1 MPEPGYNPNAVSSY
15 YNPSRST
22 RPKLRPAGLGSRSSG
37 SSRADR
43 KGESAVFSA
52 PKPVYTPP
60 SSSRDNN
67 KSKAEVPASPADN
80 LYSITAESL
89 MSAGGG
95 SSLSSPSSK
104 RVLPMTL
111 YEQKNMQEMKTE
123 LEDYLRGVAVE
134 DAITADMAVPE
145 VYTGEVNDVEVKSG
159 DTLTAIA
166 KDQGVSLQ
174 ELIEANPQIDDPD
187 LIFPGQKINIPST
200 EETPVVDIATAIEQ
214 DQIRQQD
221 TSTLKGSQVGLM
233 SRPATVEDTKM
244 SETILQKT
252 PTDDS
257 LEQALAIAANIKN
270 AKPEDIYNKV
280 IMPLAYHE
288 SDGTMDPKLAQ
299 YGGGPGRGVM
309 QHEPD
314 RFNSSVVRAIR
325 QFNQLGK
332 DIPEWLDNI
341 DLSGD
346 IQKEITS
353 LTANQQMSLA
363 VYDLLQKRGVDIG
376 EVLSGKESIEE
387 VWADHWWQG
396 PDKQRKKRIAAFRRS
411 QRLLNKNA
419 PSNNITAFEFP

>member
-1 MPEPGYNPNAVSSY
+1 VYSS
-15 YNPSRST
+15 N
-22 RPKLRPAGLGSRSSG
+22 
-37 SSRADR
+37 
-43 KGESAVFSA
+43 
-52 PKPVYTPP
+52 
-60 SSSRDNN
+60 DNDN
-67 KSKAEVPASPADN
+67 KSDKRLTPASALYSATASSLAESGARLSANKETRISPMN
-80 LYSITAESL
+80 LYD
-89 MSAGGG
+89 
-95 SSLSSPSSK
+95 
-104 RVLPMTL
+104 
-111 YEQKNMQEMKTE
+111 QKNMQEMKTE
-123 LEDYLRGVAVE
+123 LEDYLRGVVVE
-134 DAITADMAVPE
+134 DGVAADMARMAVPE

-166 KDQGVSLQ
+166 KDKGVSLK
-174 ELIEANPQIDDPD
+174 ELIDANPQIDDPD

-200 EETPVVDIATAIEQ
+200 EETPVVDIATAVRE

-257 LEQALAIAANIKN
+257 LEHALAIASSIKN

-309 QHEPD
+309 QYEPD

-325 QFNQLGK
+325 QFNDLGK

-363 VYDLLQKRGVDIG
+363 VYDLLQKKGC
-376 EVLSGKESIEE
+376 
-387 VWADHWWQG
+387 
-396 PDKQRKKRIAAFRRS
+396 
-411 QRLLNKNA
+411 
-419 PSNNITAFEFP
+419 